1 MILKSDIDSIN
12 RLFLEDLINK
22 NFPLYEQQLCNG
34 TLYKGKLVFQNQ
46 EISFIIS
53 VTDESGQVIV
63 QIVFHDMI
71 KDINQK
77 SELEW
82 LDFLNNWND
91 ASGAGYYLA
100 LSKRK
105 RLYLRNI
112 FMIDALSVKEIYK
125 NFLVGVNL
133 LHQIIIENS

>member
-1 MILKSDIDSIN
+1 MTLKSNIESIN
-12 RLFLEDLINK
+12 RLFRKDLINK
-22 NFPLYEQQLCNG
+22 DFPLYEEKLYNG
-34 TLYKGKLVFQNQ
+34 TLYKGKLIFQNQ

-53 VTDESGQVIV
+53 VTDESGQIIV

-71 KDINQK
+71 KDISQK
-77 SELEW
+77 NELKW
-82 LDFLNNWND
+82 LEFLNNWND
-91 ASGAGYYLA
+91 ASGASYYLA

-112 FMIDALSVKEIYK
+112 FTIDVLSVKEIYR

-133 LHQIIIENS
+133 LHQIVENS